1 MYTDIINEHNM
12 RTKKVINVGAVR
24 TREGSEDQNMMLG
37 TGKTER

>member
-24 TREGSEDQNMMLG
+24 TRERSEDPEHDAG
-37 TGKTER
+37 DRKD